1 MSLTLSGLTKYY
13 GDRAAIQ
20 QLSLAVEDGEFVT
33 LVGPSGCGKTTT
45 LRILA
50 GFISPDEGE
59 VHLGGKL
66 LSSPSMSLPP
76 NKRDMAMVFQS
87 FANWPHMTIF
97 KNITY
102 GLRLRGVPKDE
113 IETRYQE
120 MVRLVDLP
128 GLRDRYPSNLSG
140 GQQQRVALARA
151 LIIHPRVLLLDE
163 PLSNLDARLR
173 ERMRED
179 LYEIQRRTGITF
191 IYVTHDQNEA
201 LSMSDH
207 VVVMQAGRIH
217 QVGAP
222 EVVYSKPR
230 TSYVASFI
238 ANCNLLPARVVRSE
252 HDKGAMVELDSGLRL
267 NCAGGPAFGLA
278 PGTKTTVGLPPD
290 RFSLTTVPTG
300 NFLRGTVSKVFFLGS
315 QRVYEI
321 EAGDRTIRVSAPSTS
336 HKFSPADAVFAIID
350 PGHCYMF
357 EEESAVATTQD
368 LSGTRGDEA

>member
-1 MSLTLSGLTKYY
+1 MSLKMSRLTKYY
-13 GDRAAIQ
+13 GDRAAIK
-20 QLSLAVEDGEFVT
+20 QLSLSVEDGEFVT

-76 NKRDMAMVFQS
+76 DKRDMAMVFQS

-102 GLRLRGVPKDE
+102 GLRLRGVAKDE
-113 IETRYQE
+113 IEARYQE
-120 MVRLVDLP
+120 MVKLVDLP

-179 LYEIQRRTGITF
+179 LYDIQRRTGITF

-201 LSMSDH
+201 LSMSDN
-207 VVVMQAGRIH
+207 VVVMEAGQIH
-217 QVGAP
+217 QVGSP
-222 EVVYSKPR
+222 EDVYTKPR

-238 ANCNLLPARVVRSE
+238 ANCNLLPGRVVSAE
-252 HDKGAMVELDSGLRL
+252 PDKGAVVELDDGLRL
-267 NCAGGPAFGLA
+267 KCAGGPVLVPT
-278 PGTKTTVGLPPD
+278 PGTRTTVGLPPD

-300 NFLRGTVSKVFFLGS
+300 NFLRGVVKKVFYLGS

-321 EAGDRTIRVSAPSTS
+321 SAGDRSVRVSAPSTYQR
-336 HKFSPADAVFAIID
+336 FSPADAVFAVID
-350 PGHCYMF
+350 PENCFVFNDELPDVTDHGQNG
-357 EEESAVATTQD
+357 A
-368 LSGTRGDEA
+368 RGDEA